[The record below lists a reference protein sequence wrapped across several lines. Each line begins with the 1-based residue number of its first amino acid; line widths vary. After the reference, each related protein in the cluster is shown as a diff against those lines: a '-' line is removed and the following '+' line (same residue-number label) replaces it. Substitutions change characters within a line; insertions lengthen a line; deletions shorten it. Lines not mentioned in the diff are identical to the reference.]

1 MSDSESADEG
11 PTPAKLK
18 RHSYSVKL
26 KLEALEY
33 AKTASINAA
42 SKKFKVLL
50 CHCRVIYYSPL
61 DILNR

>member
-1 MSDSESADEG
+1 MSDSESADEC

-42 SKKFKVLL
+42 SKKFNLIVESFIIV
-50 CHCRVIYYSPL
+50 R
-61 DILNR
+61 